1 MTEKTRC
8 FVYGEEVTVI
18 DGYCQVDCSIEECT
32 LNFDNAPDDVRKKL
46 KKTGEAKKELVESRS
61 VTKDETLLEALHGE
75 K

>member
-32 LNFDNAPDDVRKKL
+32 LNLDNAPESMRKKL
-46 KKTGEAKKELVESRS
+46 KKISEPEQKVDLNSHKS
-61 VTKDETLLEALHGE
+61 
-75 K
+75 

>member
-32 LNFDNAPDDVRKKL
+32 LNLDNAPDSVRKKL
-46 KKTGEAKKELVESRS
+46 KKTEAGQL
-61 VTKDETLLEALHGE
+61 GE
-75 K
+75 KPASDKKR